1 VAFSANRIP
10 SIFNVIKAH
19 LLEDRLSGDRGTRVG
34 WFFQPLLRTLLSE
47 LERLNDRFM
56 GIAPPWMFPPAI
68 EDSRSAFMISLR
80 RLFSS
85 RSIATFVLVL
95 LTAFVVACAGGESTD
110 DTAVEAPAPPAAPE
124 PISYDPAILDVDG
137 RSEDDH
143 YRDGG
148 MKPLEVYAFFG
159 VEPGMTIGDLST
171 SMMYNAHILSQIAGP
186 DGKVY
191 AIIGLGDAV
200 NPRSRTRTETA
211 YAERSV
217 GDVLA
222 NVEVIDT
229 LEDLPDNSLDV
240 LITVRNYHDF
250 GEREARVANVPR
262 MLRVLKPGGI
272 LGAIDAYTDKT
283 DERDESVHRINEA
296 LAREEIIEGGFEFVE
311 ASELLY
317 NSEDT
322 FDFDGRGADDPIKRY
337 YIQRWT
343 LKFAKPLN

>member
-1 VAFSANRIP
+1 MTS
-10 SIFNVIKAH
+10 
-19 LLEDRLSGDRGTRVG
+19 T
-34 WFFQPLLRTLLSE
+34 
-47 LERLNDRFM
+47 
-56 GIAPPWMFPPAI
+56 
-68 EDSRSAFMISLR
+68 SLR
-80 RLFSS
+80 
-85 RSIATFVLVL
+85 
-95 LTAFVVACAGGESTD
+95 
-110 DTAVEAPAPPAAPE
+110 
-124 PISYDPAILDVDG
+124 
-137 RSEDDH
+137 
-143 YRDGG
+143 
-148 MKPLEVYAFFG
+148 FG
-159 VEPGMTIGDLST
+159 VEPGMAIGDLST
-171 SMMYNAHILSQIAGP
+171 SMMYNAHILSQIAGT

-191 AIIGLGDAV
+191 AIIGLGDSV